1 MPVAGIIEELKRL
14 GVELWTESGQ
24 LRFRAPK
31 GLLTEDRMTV
41 LRTHKAQIIDFLTTN
56 QGVVVTADEQGRHEP
71 FPLTDVQTAYLLGRQ
86 SSFGYGGV
94 ACHGYLEV
102 TYPELD
108 PARLADA
115 WNLLIKRH
123 DMLRAVIEQDGYQRV
138 LPTVPRY
145 HIQLTD
151 LRGASEAEVE
161 RARTKTRA
169 EMDHRIYETTAW
181 PLFEVRHTRTS
192 GGDVVHF
199 SLDSLI
205 ADWASAGIFFAE
217 LDLILAGRSDELR
230 PLDVQFR
237 DYLLAERRLRET
249 GRYQRDRQYW
259 LSRVDDLAP
268 APELPTLLSTAN
280 AGPVRFRRHH
290 SRLSAERWERLRQRT
305 GERGL
310 TASIAVLAAYA
321 AVLQRWSRRER
332 FSLNLTL
339 LNRLPLHAQ
348 VDQIVG
354 DFTSVSLLD
363 VQAPAGRTFRDQAA
377 RLGEQMF
384 AALDH
389 RLVSGVEVLREM
401 TRRRGREA
409 SLMPV
414 VFTSAIGLGSKRRAS
429 SGRRFGYGITQT
441 PQVYLDCQVMDDAD
455 GLEINWDVRQG
466 VFPEGL
472 VEDMFGAL
480 QALLT
485 DLAERPEAW
494 DAVEPV
500 ALPGWQVEE
509 RKRVNETSCP
519 LPDALLHQG
528 FLEQVSRNPDATAVI
543 GHAGSLTYRELAL
556 RAASVA
562 QALRDGGCTAGD
574 RVAIVMNKGI
584 EQIVAVLGVL
594 LAGGAYLPLDATQP
608 RLRIEKVLTNAAVRQ
623 VLTQSWVS
631 ASAKLPDGLH
641 VIEVDTHTPGQ
652 ALPGAPAGDPDALA
666 YVIYTSGSTGDPKGV
681 MITHRAALNTIED
694 INRRFGVTGAD
705 RVLGLAQLG
714 FDLSVYDVFGTLA
727 LGGALVLPDPDRGA
741 DPSHWAA
748 LIAKHE
754 VTLWNSVPAQLQML
768 ASYLETE
775 PVAIR
780 SLRMALLSG
789 DWIPV
794 TLPDQIRQLVPGL
807 TLIGLGGATEAAIW
821 SNYHRI
827 DRVDPAWTSIPY
839 GVPLANQGFRVL
851 DESLRDA
858 PVWVP
863 GELYITGHGLAAGYL
878 GDPELTAARFFN
890 HPVDGQRLY
899 RTGDL
904 GRYLPGGSIEFLG
917 REDSQV
923 KIRGHRIEL
932 GEIEA
937 ALLAHPA
944 VGAAATV
951 VAGKDH
957 TDRTLLGFVELA
969 RRSAHAADDASASRA
984 RLVSAARQFADKE
997 VRGLTTAQVTE
1008 FVGGLR
1014 EASFASMVNALVER
1028 GLFAGPRDTHSAEEI
1043 LREARVH
1050 ERHHWLVRR
1059 WLGLLAEAGWLAI
1072 NEENRRYAQRRAV
1085 DATAVR
1091 EVWRRVE
1098 RLSSQSGLCTPEF
1111 VQYHK
1116 AHVERLHALLENQQ
1130 NPFELLFPQGKHEV
1144 ALAVYRDDSIA
1155 RYNNHAVAALMNRI
1169 AVGHTDGSALRVLE
1183 IGAGTGATS
1192 GVVIPMLDGYDV
1204 DYLFTDLT
1212 AFFLA
1217 EAREKFRERA
1227 WVRFGQFDL
1236 NEDYRAQ
1243 GLLPNSADVVLCA
1256 GMLNSTRNV
1265 EAAVAA
1271 AVELLAPGGWLVF
1284 IEPTGDH
1291 PQILLT
1297 QGFMMDPAGAD
1308 REHGTTKFLSTH
1320 QWRSLIEKS
1329 GGELALCLPDDDHP
1343 MAAYGMHVFAARFKT
1358 DRPQVST
1365 DELTSFVGQR
1375 LPAHMVPAHLQVVD
1389 RLPLTANGKINR
1401 KALAAWRPAALMD
1414 SVGKEAD
1421 ATLDELESRL
1431 CAIWASALGI
1441 ARIGKDDNFYDR
1453 GADSLILARVAGRL
1467 REEMPEAAPFAY
1479 DTLLRQML
1487 NEPTVDALA
1496 RALRKQDGAAPAAN
1510 GAEPGAQATSSGGK
1524 TVQIPQRREGSN
1536 SLIISFG
1543 GEEGTGR
1550 VMFHAALGTMD
1561 YFQHLGRALA
1571 AQNLGPVLG
1580 FAVADPEQ
1588 YLSIPPKELV
1598 ARVSDDYAQRLID
1611 EGLTRFQLIG
1621 YCLGG
1626 LLATEVARRLLERGM
1641 SVNLTLVDSI
1651 PMFIE
1656 TDEELAFEAIFAPNL
1671 NLDPVKAVFGDDVE
1685 SVDVYRAIEKLMVEY
1700 DRKIPAGAMAQLSG
1714 DPGLEA
1720 VAAAVRRQ
1728 SVRSQDERL
1737 AGYAKAAAA
1746 QAGVPVGPELVP
1758 ALFRTCRHSMRA
1770 ARFDP
1775 EPYVGDMTFLRCN
1788 EEQSFG
1794 ITAGVGHLT
1803 APFWEGVCLGE
1814 FKLIEVP
1821 GNHFS
1826 VIEPPHVNVVA
1837 DHIAASLL
1845 KDERE

>member
-1 MPVAGIIEELKRL
+1 MPVAGIIEELKTL
-14 GVELWTESGQ
+14 GVDLWTESGQ

-31 GLLTEDRMTV
+31 GLLTEEKMTV
-41 LRTHKAQIIDFLTTN
+41 LRAYKAQIIDFLATN
-56 QGVVVTADEQGRHEP
+56 QGVVVIADEQGRHEP

-102 TYPELD
+102 TYPDLD

-115 WNLLIKRH
+115 WNLLIERH

-145 HIQLTD
+145 HIKSTD
-151 LRGASEAEVE
+151 VRGASAAEEE
-161 RARTKTRA
+161 RAISAIRA
-169 EMDHRIYETTAW
+169 EMDHRMYETTAW
-181 PLFEVRHTRTS
+181 PLFELRHTRTS
-192 GGDVVHF
+192 RGDVVHF

-205 ADWASAGIFFAE
+205 ADWASAGIFFEE
-217 LDLILAGRSDELR
+217 LDLILAGRGDELR
-230 PLDVQFR
+230 PLDLRFR
-237 DYLLAERRLRET
+237 DYILAERRLRET

-259 LSRVDDLAP
+259 LGRVDDLPP
-268 APELPTLLSTAN
+268 APELPTLPSSAD

-290 SRLSAERWERLRQRT
+290 SRLSAERWERLRQRA

-321 AVLQRWSRRER
+321 AVLQRWTRRQR

-348 VDQIVG
+348 VDRIVG

-363 VQAPAGRTFRDQAA
+363 VRAQSGRSFKEWAA
-377 RLGEQMF
+377 RLGDQMF
-384 AALDH
+384 ADLDH
-389 RLVSGVEVLREM
+389 RLFTGVEALREI

-409 SLMPV
+409 ALMPV
-414 VFTSAIGLGSKRRAS
+414 VFTSAIGLGPRRRAS
-429 SGRRFGYGITQT
+429 SGRRFGYGVTQT
-441 PQVYLDCQVMDDAD
+441 PQVYLDCQVMDDAE
-455 GLEINWDVRQG
+455 GLEVNWDVRQG
-466 VFPEGL
+466 TFPEGL
-472 VEDMFGAL
+472 IEDMFAAL
-480 QALLT
+480 QRLLL

-494 DAVEPV
+494 DAVDPV
-500 ALPGWQVEE
+500 ALPEWQAQE
-509 RKRVNETSCP
+509 RARVNQTSGP
-519 LPDALLHQG
+519 LPDSLLHRG
-528 FLEQVSRNPDATAVI
+528 FLEQAARNPDSVAVV
-543 GHAGSLTYRELAL
+543 GHAGSLTYGDLAM
-556 RAASVA
+556 RSASVA
-562 QALRDGGCTAGD
+562 QALRDGGCAAGD
-574 RVAIVMNKGI
+574 RVAIVMSKGI
-584 EQIVAVLGVL
+584 EQVVAVLGVL
-594 LAGGAYLPLDATQP
+594 LAGGTYLPLDATQP
-608 RLRIEKVLTNAAVRQ
+608 RLRIEKVLSNAAVRQ
-623 VLTQSWVS
+623 VLTQSWIS
-631 ASAKLPDGLH
+631 AGAKLPEGLRA
-641 VIEVDTHTPGQ
+641 IDVDT
-652 ALPGAPAGDPDALA
+652 LAPAQSFPAAPTGDPDALA

-694 INRRFGVTGAD
+694 INRRFGVTGSD

-714 FDLSVYDVFGTLA
+714 FDLSVYDIFGTLA
-727 LGGALVLPDPDRGA
+727 LGGTLVLPDPDRGA
-741 DPSHWAA
+741 DPSHWAD
-748 LIAKHE
+748 LIVKHE

-768 ASYLETE
+768 TSYLQTE

-794 TLPDQIRQLVPGL
+794 TLPDQIRRFVPYL

-827 DRVDPAWTSIPY
+827 ERVDPGWASIPY

-944 VGAAATV
+944 IGAAAAV

-957 TDRTLLGFVELA
+957 ADRALLGFVELA
-969 RRSAHAADDASASRA
+969 RRSAPTDAGPATSLG
-984 RLVSAARQFADKE
+984 RLVSAARQFADNE
-997 VRGLTTAQVTE
+997 VGGVTTAQVIEVT
-1008 FVGGLR
+1008 GALH
-1014 EASFASMVNALVER
+1014 EASFASMLSALVER
-1028 GLFAGPRDTHSAEEI
+1028 GLFESPRDTHSAEEI
-1043 LREARVH
+1043 LRAARVH
-1050 ERHHWLVRR
+1050 DRHHWLVRR
-1059 WLGLLAEAGWLAI
+1059 WLGLLVEAGWLAYR
-1072 NEENRRYAQRRAV
+1072 EDSRRYAQRRAV
-1085 DATAVR
+1085 DATAVHDA
-1091 EVWRRVE
+1091 WRRVE
-1098 RLSSQSGLCTPEF
+1098 ELASRSGLCTPEF

-1116 AHVERLHALLENQQ
+1116 AHVERLHALLKNEQ
-1130 NPFELLFPQGKHEV
+1130 NPFELLFPRGKHDV
-1144 ALAVYRDDSIA
+1144 ALAVYRDDAIA
-1155 RYNNHAVAALMNRI
+1155 RYNNHAVAALLYRI
-1169 AVGHTDGSALRVLE
+1169 AAARTDGAALRVIE

-1192 GVVIPMLDGYDV
+1192 GVVIPMLDGHDV

-1217 EAREKFRERA
+1217 EARERFRERP

-1256 GMLNSTRNV
+1256 GMLNSTRNI

-1271 AVELLAPGGWLVF
+1271 AVELLGPGGWLVF
-1284 IEPTGDH
+1284 TEPTADLPH
-1291 PQILLT
+1291 VLLT

-1308 REHGTTKFLSTH
+1308 RERGSTKFLSTG
-1320 QWRSLIEKS
+1320 QWQSLIEKC
-1329 GGELALCLPDDDHP
+1329 GGELVLRLPDDDHP
-1343 MAAYGMHVFAARFKT
+1343 MAAYGMHMFAARFKA
-1358 DRPQVST
+1358 DRARVST
-1365 DELTSFVGQR
+1365 DELTSFLGQR
-1375 LPAHMVPAHLQVVD
+1375 LPGHMVPAHLQIVD
-1389 RLPLTANGKINR
+1389 RLPLTANGKVNR
-1401 KALAAWRPAALMD
+1401 KALAAWRPAAFID
-1414 SVGKEAD
+1414 SAGKEAD

-1431 CAIWASALGI
+1431 CALWASALGI
-1441 ARIGKDDNFYDR
+1441 ARIGKDENFYDR

-1467 REEMPEAAPFAY
+1467 REEVPEAAPFAY

-1496 RALRKQDGAAPAAN
+1496 RALRRQDGAAPAPG
-1510 GAEPGAQATSSGGK
+1510 GAAPCAQATSTGGK
-1524 TVQIPQRREGSN
+1524 TAQITPRREGSN

-1543 GEEGTGR
+1543 GGDGPAR

-1580 FAVADPEQ
+1580 FAVADPEL
-1588 YLSIPPKELV
+1588 YLAIPPKELV

-1611 EGLTRFQLIG
+1611 EGFTRFQLIG

-1641 SVNLTLVDSI
+1641 SVDLALVDSI

-1671 NLDPVKAVFGDDVE
+1671 NLDPVKAVFGDDVD
-1685 SVDVYRAIEKLMVEY
+1685 SADVYRAIEKLMVEY
-1700 DRKIPAGAMAQLSG
+1700 DRKIPAGAMAKLGG
-1714 DPGLEA
+1714 DPGLDA

-1728 SVRSQDERL
+1728 SARSQEERL

-1746 QAGVPVGPELVP
+1746 QAGVPVGPELIP

-1775 EPYVGDMTFLRCN
+1775 EPYVGDMTFLRCD

-1814 FKLIEVP
+1814 FKLIDVP

-1837 DHIAASLL
+1837 AHLAASLDR
-1845 KDERE
+1845 K